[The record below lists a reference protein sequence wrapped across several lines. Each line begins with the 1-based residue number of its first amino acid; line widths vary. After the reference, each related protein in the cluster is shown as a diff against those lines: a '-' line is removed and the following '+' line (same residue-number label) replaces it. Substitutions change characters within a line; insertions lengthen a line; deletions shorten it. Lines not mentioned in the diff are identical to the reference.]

1 MWLNFFLEL
10 SKIYKKRLIFLFLI
24 MILTIIFDVISIG
37 SIFPLLSFFVTE
49 NKDYLE
55 IFNLLEYEN
64 LLFDEKN
71 IYLYAITIVFI
82 LFLFKNL
89 FLLFFTKINSNFLAY
104 LTIYHQEKILLN
116 ILKKNYNF
124 FVKKNSAFFIRE
136 FNNEIKIITSGFIQ
150 PILDILLHVLTLAGF
165 ITLLSFIDL
174 KFTIISIILGLIFF
188 LIFIFSFNKK
198 FNFLVNQRR
207 TQNLKIINYIKQL
220 FEGIRELK
228 IYQKEN
234 AFLLDLKKSWY
245 RLANLAVQKNILIV
259 LPRVSFEIFLVLSIL
274 IFFYNIDNPQ
284 TLIPKLSIF
293 VLIMI
298 RIIPNINMLI
308 KSVQKINYSEVALNN
323 LVKYF
328 VKEKNER
335 DEIINF
341 HNEINLSNIFF
352 SYDDKKNIFENLN
365 VKIKKNKFV
374 GIKGSNGTGKSTFVD
389 LISGLL
395 RPVSGEILIDG
406 KKFEKLDHTNWVS
419 KFGYVQQKLF
429 FFEESFE
436 FNITFEKDKKKID
449 YIKLNKIIK
458 QIHLDEFFKKRGLN
472 LDSILSES
480 ALNISGGQAQRIGI
494 ARALYNSEGFL
505 IFDEVFN
512 NLDEN
517 SIDIT
522 IKLIDKLR
530 KNHTILIISHINKP
544 LKLCDEIYLLE
555 NKQIKKINGSRC

>member
-1 MWLNFFLEL
+1 MWLKFFLEL

-24 MILTIIFDVISIG
+24 MIFTILFDVISIG

-49 NKDYLE
+49 NQDHLK
-55 IFNLLEYEN
+55 IFNFFKHDFSIFEEN
-64 LLFDEKN
+64 N
-71 IYLYAITIVFI
+71 IYLYAISVIFI

-104 LTIYHQEKILLN
+104 LTIYHQEKILFN
-116 ILKKNYNF
+116 ILKKDYNF
-124 FVKKNSAFFIRE
+124 FIKKNSAFFIRE

-150 PILDILLHVLTLAGF
+150 PILDISLHVITLAGF
-165 ITLLSFIDL
+165 GILLSFIDL
-174 KFTIISIILGLIFF
+174 KFTIISMIFGLFFF
-188 LIFIFSFNKK
+188 LIFIFTFKKK
-198 FNFLVNQRR
+198 FIFLGNQRR
-207 TQNLKIINYIKQL
+207 IQNLKIINYIKQL

-228 IYQKEN
+228 IYKKEN

-245 RLANLAVQKNILIV
+245 RLANLAVQKNIFSV
-259 LPRVSFEIFLVLSIL
+259 LPRITFEIFLVLSIL
-274 IFFYNIDNPQ
+274 IFFYNIDDPQ
-284 TLIPKLSIF
+284 ALIPKLSIF
-293 VLIMI
+293 VLILI
-298 RIIPNINMLI
+298 RVIPNINMLI

-328 VKEKNER
+328 IKEKNKL
-335 DEIINF
+335 DEPINF
-341 HNEINLSNIFF
+341 QNEIQLSHIFF
-352 SYDDKKNIFENLN
+352 SYDGKKNIFDDLN
-365 VKIKKNKFV
+365 IKIKKNSCV
-374 GIKGSNGTGKSTFVD
+374 GIKGSNGSGKSTFVD

-436 FNITFEKDKKKID
+436 FNITFEKERDKIN
-449 YIKLNKIIK
+449 YNKLNKIIK
-458 QIHLDEFFKKRGLN
+458 QIQLDDFFKKRNLN
-472 LDSILSES
+472 LNDTLSES

-494 ARALYNSEGFL
+494 ARALYNSDGFL

-522 IKLIDKLR
+522 TKLIDKLR
-530 KNHTILIISHINKP
+530 ANYTILIISHINKP

-555 NKQIKKINGSRC
+555 NKQIKKINNF